1 MGTSIVEK
9 SLADI
14 EKLVEEAKMMPFSNK
29 TIIDQEELLRLV
41 EDIRLNMPG
50 EITQAKRIAQERR
63 DILDKAQL
71 EAEDIINKARQRA
84 DIMVEEHQITKE
96 AKSAA
101 EDIFLRTK
109 TEAEELL
116 STAKRNAE
124 EMTLKAEKWSNDIRR
139 NASAYV
145 ETIIRDT
152 DETLTKSVND
162 IRKLRQSV
170 KDALAQNGVSK
181 KPDFED

>member
-9 SLADI
+9 SLAGMEQLID
-14 EKLVEEAKMMPFSNK
+14 EAKSVPFSTK
-29 TIIDQEELLRLV
+29 TLMDTEELSRLI
-41 EDIRLNMPG
+41 EDIRLNMPE

-63 DILDKAQL
+63 DILDQAQL
-71 EAEDIINKARQRA
+71 EAQDIINKARQRA
-84 DIMVEEHQITKE
+84 DLMVEEHQITKE

-101 EDIFLRTK
+101 EDIFRQTK
-109 TEAEELL
+109 AEADALL
-116 STAKRNAE
+116 ASSKQRAE

-139 NASAYV
+139 NASSYV

-152 DETLTKSVND
+152 DETLTNSVND

-170 KDALAQNGVSK
+170 KEALAHNNSTR
-181 KPDFED
+181 PEFDD